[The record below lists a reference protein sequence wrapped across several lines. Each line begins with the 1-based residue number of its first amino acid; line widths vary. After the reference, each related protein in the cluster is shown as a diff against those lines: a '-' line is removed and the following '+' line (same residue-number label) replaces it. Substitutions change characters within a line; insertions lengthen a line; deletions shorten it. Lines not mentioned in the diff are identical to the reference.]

1 MKMWLRQQW
10 LYIIVPLVLWGMV
23 YATGMV
29 SAPKSE
35 AELAQAAATAQAQLA
50 PLLEGKTSAD
60 GAEYISPAGLR
71 YGDDPSPEFD
81 SRIDHVMAHT
91 RPDPDKPKHSIF
103 LEKNPVLV
111 LKLIDEA
118 WVKREKPE
126 SQGGNNGRDVYT
138 IAMQRPVGEEGED
151 AIRIIVE
158 AGTSDIVTAY
168 PYRNDQ

>member
-1 MKMWLRQQW
+1 MKRWLRQQW
-10 LYIIVPLVLWGMV
+10 LYIVVPVLLWSIV

-35 AELAQAAATAQAQLA
+35 AELAQATAAQSQLA
-50 PLLEGKTSAD
+50 PLLEGTTSAD
-60 GAEYISPAGLR
+60 GAEYVSPAGLR

-118 WVKREKPE
+118 WEKRGKPE
-126 SQGGNNGRDVYT
+126 AQGGANGRDVYT
-138 IAMQRPVGEEGED
+138 VAMQKPVGEEGEES
-151 AIRIIVE
+151 IRIIVE
-158 AGTSDIVTAY
+158 AGTSDMVTAY
-168 PYRNDQ
+168 PYHHDR